1 MSRDLKAI
9 VEELATGGRLES
21 RGRRIQSSTKLG
33 DADDGTSTIH
43 LALSVHHWKDSKAF
57 GIVAH
62 IEAREE
68 RSEHGYAVSRWEPM
82 NSRHNLRFKPI
93 PVARYSDKA
102 LQAAWDTIAATLR
115 NNPAILEDL
124 DLDAKQVA

>member
-1 MSRDLKAI
+1 MSRDLNAI
-9 VEELATGGRLES
+9 VEELATNPRVSHFSRKIES
-21 RGRRIQSSTKLG
+21 SVKLG

-43 LALSVHHWKDSKAF
+43 LELTVHHWKDSKAF
-57 GIVAH
+57 GVTAH

-68 RSEHGYAVSRWEPM
+68 RTDHGFAVSRWEPM

-102 LQAAWDTIAATLR
+102 LHAAWETIIATLR
-115 NNPAILEDL
+115 NNPSILEDL
-124 DLDAKQVA
+124 DLGAKQVA